1 MAADVK
7 QKLSGAAFCAF
18 ATVVFCFAA
27 GAENVTAPAAE
38 PREAKK
44 AFGAIKAPPALPPQ
58 AIGRYD
64 LGCVAGA
71 QRIPVNGDA
80 WQAMRL
86 SRNRYWGHPA
96 LISYIETLARDVK
109 RLDGL
114 PGILVGDMAQ
124 PIGGPLLGGHAS
136 HQSGIDVDLWYNLM
150 PARILSA
157 EEREK
162 FAATNF
168 VDQTTLEVDPARW
181 TDAQTKLVKR
191 AASYPEVARIFV
203 HPAIKK
209 ALCDSAGGDRAWLQK
224 IRPWY
229 KHDDHLHVRLNCP
242 AGSHGC
248 VSQPATKADD
258 GCGEELDTW
267 FRKLRA
273 PRPKPSGP
281 PKPQPKPKPMLV
293 TDLPGE
299 CQALLDAAES
309 AEKAGT
315 PGAR

>member
-1 MAADVK
+1 MAVDVKNKISSAALCTLVMAA
-7 QKLSGAAFCAF
+7 L
-18 ATVVFCFAA
+18 CFAA
-27 GAENVTAPAAE
+27 RAENATAPAAE

-44 AFGAIKAPPALPPQ
+44 AFGAIKVPPALPPQ

-71 QRIPVNGDA
+71 QKIAMNGDG

-86 SRNRYWGHPA
+86 SRNRYWGHPV

-150 PARILSA
+150 SARTLSA
-157 EEREK
+157 EDREK
-162 FAATNF
+162 FAATNY
-168 VDQTTLEVDPARW
+168 VDQTTLTVDPARW
-181 TDAQTKLVKR
+181 TDAQAKLVKR
-191 AASYPEVARIFV
+191 AASYPEVSRIFV
-203 HPAIKK
+203 HPAVKK
-209 ALCDSAGGDRAWLQK
+209 ALCDSAGSDRAWLQK

-229 KHDDHLHVRLNCP
+229 KHDDHLHVRLSCP
-242 AGSHGC
+242 AGSNGC
-248 VSQPATKADD
+248 VSQPAIKADD
-258 GCGEELDTW
+258 GCGEELDAW

-273 PRPKPSGP
+273 PRPKPPKP
-281 PKPQPKPKPMLV
+281 PKPQPKPKPTLV

-299 CQALLDAAES
+299 CQALLDLAE
-309 AEKAGT
+309 AEKPTAS
-315 PGAR
+315 GAR